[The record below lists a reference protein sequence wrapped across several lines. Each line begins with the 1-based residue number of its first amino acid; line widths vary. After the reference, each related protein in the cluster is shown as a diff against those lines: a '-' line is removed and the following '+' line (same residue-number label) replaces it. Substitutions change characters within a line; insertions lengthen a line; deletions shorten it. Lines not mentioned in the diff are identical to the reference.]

1 MEQPQEE
8 TMDILKEEIGRLNE
22 EMVLQRNEILSRD
35 KTITFLNNRIDYIM
49 QRLGKNNEML
59 DGIIEEIEYLM

>member
-59 DGIIEEIEYLM
+59 YGIIEEIEYLM